1 MYNNKFMPYIYILL
15 NLCVNLKKKKS
26 PPSKVTIN
34 VKFIFSFYDLHLE
47 ITLDHKTRKVDVS
60 LEIPFNLL
68 SL

>member
-1 MYNNKFMPYIYILL
+1 MPYIYILL
-15 NLCVNLKKKKS
+15 NLCVNLKKK
-26 PPSKVTIN
+26 PLPSKVTIN

>member
-1 MYNNKFMPYIYILL
+1 MRKF
-15 NLCVNLKKKKS
+15 KKKK
-26 PPSKVTIN
+26 PLPSKVTIN

>member
-1 MYNNKFMPYIYILL
+1 MPYIYILL
-15 NLCVNLKKKKS
+15 NLCVNLKKK
-26 PPSKVTIN
+26 PFPSKVTIN